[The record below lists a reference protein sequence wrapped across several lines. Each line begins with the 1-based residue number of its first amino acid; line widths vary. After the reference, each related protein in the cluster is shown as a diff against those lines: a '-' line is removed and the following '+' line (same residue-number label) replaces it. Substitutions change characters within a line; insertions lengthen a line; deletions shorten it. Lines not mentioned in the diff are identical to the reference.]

1 MRALIAVAA
10 VVVMAGVTHAQ
21 ETTVITP
28 EMTATETRLLTKV
41 GPQTRTWIKQEAA
54 KQRTATGVPAISAES
69 WKTLSPSASLTNTDI
84 EALMFLVLMES
95 AKSSKEDL
103 KSTMAGVKATNA
115 QKSSM
120 REAQA
125 TKTVVADAQSV
136 RLQAQMDRQAKMLQ
150 TMSSLMRKM
159 AESGSTTVQ
168 NLK

>member
-10 VVVMAGVTHAQ
+10 LVVMAGDTRAQ
-21 ETTVITP
+21 GTPAITP
-28 EMTATETRLLTKV
+28 EMTTMETKLLTKV

-54 KQRTATGVPAISAES
+54 KQRAANGVPVISAES
-69 WKTLSPSASLTNTDI
+69 WKTLSPSASLTNADI

-103 KSTMAGVKATNA
+103 KSTMADVKAANA

-120 REAQA
+120 RDAQA
-125 TKTVVADAQSV
+125 TKTAPDAQPL
-136 RLQAQMDRQAKMLQ
+136 RLQVQMDRQAKMLQ
-150 TMSSLMRKM
+150 TASNLMKKM
-159 AESGSTTVQ
+159 AEAGSTTVQ

>member
-10 VVVMAGVTHAQ
+10 VVVMAGDIQAQ
-21 ETTVITP
+21 GTPAITP
-28 EMTATETRLLTKV
+28 EMTTMETKLLTKV

-54 KQRTATGVPAISAES
+54 KQRAANGVPVISAES
-69 WKTLSPSASLTNTDI
+69 WKTLSPSASLTNADI

-103 KSTMAGVKATNA
+103 KSTMADVKAANA

-120 REAQA
+120 RDAQA
-125 TKTVVADAQSV
+125 TKTAPDAQPL
-136 RLQAQMDRQAKMLQ
+136 RLQVQMDRQAKMLQ
-150 TMSSLMRKM
+150 TASNLMKKM
-159 AESGSTTVQ
+159 AEAGSTTVQ

>member
-10 VVVMAGVTHAQ
+10 VVVMAGDTQAQ
-21 ETTVITP
+21 GTPAITP
-28 EMTATETRLLTKV
+28 EMTTMETKLLTKV

-54 KQRTATGVPAISAES
+54 KQRAATGVPVISAES
-69 WKTLSPSASLTNTDI
+69 WKTLSPSASLTNADI

-103 KSTMAGVKATNA
+103 KSTMADVKAANA

-120 REAQA
+120 RDAQA
-125 TKTVVADAQSV
+125 TRTAPDAQSL
-136 RLQAQMDRQAKMLQ
+136 RLQVQMDRQAKMLQ
-150 TMSSLMRKM
+150 TASNLMKKM
-159 AESGSTTVQ
+159 AEAGSTTVQ

>member
-10 VVVMAGVTHAQ
+10 VVVMAGDTQAQ
-21 ETTVITP
+21 GTPAITP
-28 EMTATETRLLTKV
+28 EMTTMETKLLTKV

-54 KQRTATGVPAISAES
+54 KQRAANGVPVISAES
-69 WKTLSPSASLTNTDI
+69 WKTLSPSASLTNADI

-103 KSTMAGVKATNA
+103 KSTMADVKAANA

-120 REAQA
+120 RDAQA
-125 TKTVVADAQSV
+125 TKTAPDAQPL
-136 RLQAQMDRQAKMLQ
+136 RLQVQMDRQAKMLQ
-150 TMSSLMRKM
+150 TASNLMKKM
-159 AESGSTTVQ
+159 AEAGSTTVQ

>member
-10 VVVMAGVTHAQ
+10 VVVMAGDIQAQ
-21 ETTVITP
+21 GTPAITP
-28 EMTATETRLLTKV
+28 EMTTTETKLLTKV

-54 KQRTATGVPAISAES
+54 KQRAATGVPVISAES
-69 WKTLSPSASLTNTDI
+69 WKTLSPSASLTNADI

-103 KSTMAGVKATNA
+103 KSTMADVKAANA

-120 REAQA
+120 RDAQA
-125 TKTVVADAQSV
+125 TKTAPDAQPL
-136 RLQAQMDRQAKMLQ
+136 RLQVQMDRQAKMLQ
-150 TMSSLMRKM
+150 TASNLMKKM
-159 AESGSTTVQ
+159 AEAGSTTVQ

>member
-10 VVVMAGVTHAQ
+10 VVLMAGDAQ
-21 ETTVITP
+21 AQGTPAITP
-28 EMTATETRLLTKV
+28 EMTTMETKLLTKV

-54 KQRTATGVPAISAES
+54 KQRAATGVPVISAES
-69 WKTLSPSASLTNTDI
+69 WKTLSPSASLTNADI

-103 KSTMAGVKATNA
+103 KSTMADVKAANA

-120 REAQA
+120 RDAQA
-125 TKTVVADAQSV
+125 TKTAPDAQPL
-136 RLQAQMDRQAKMLQ
+136 RLQVQMDRQAKMLQ
-150 TMSSLMRKM
+150 TASNLMKKM
-159 AESGSTTVQ
+159 AEAGSTTVQ

>member
-10 VVVMAGVTHAQ
+10 VVVMAGDAQ
-21 ETTVITP
+21 AQGTPAITP
-28 EMTATETRLLTKV
+28 EMTTMETKLLTKV

-54 KQRTATGVPAISAES
+54 KQRAATGVPVISAES
-69 WKTLSPSASLTNTDI
+69 WKTLSPSASLTNADI

-103 KSTMAGVKATNA
+103 KSTMADVKAANA

-120 REAQA
+120 RDAQA
-125 TKTVVADAQSV
+125 TRTAPDAQSL
-136 RLQAQMDRQAKMLQ
+136 RLQVQMDRQAKMLQ
-150 TMSSLMRKM
+150 TASNLMKKM
-159 AESGSTTVQ
+159 AEAGSTTVQ

>member
-10 VVVMAGVTHAQ
+10 VVVMAGDAQ
-21 ETTVITP
+21 AQGTPAITP
-28 EMTATETRLLTKV
+28 EMTTMETKLLTKV

-54 KQRTATGVPAISAES
+54 KQRAANGVPVISAES
-69 WKTLSPSASLTNTDI
+69 WKTLSPSASLTNADI

-103 KSTMAGVKATNA
+103 KSTMADVKAANA

-120 REAQA
+120 RDAQA
-125 TKTVVADAQSV
+125 TKTAPDAQPL
-136 RLQAQMDRQAKMLQ
+136 RLQVQMDRQAKMLQ
-150 TMSSLMRKM
+150 TASNLMKKM
-159 AESGSTTVQ
+159 AEAGSTTVQ

>member
-10 VVVMAGVTHAQ
+10 VVLMAGDAQ
-21 ETTVITP
+21 AQGTPAITP
-28 EMTATETRLLTKV
+28 EMTTMETKLLTKV

-54 KQRTATGVPAISAES
+54 KQRAANGVPVISAES
-69 WKTLSPSASLTNTDI
+69 WKTLSPSASLTNADI

-103 KSTMAGVKATNA
+103 KSTMADVKAANA

-120 REAQA
+120 RDAQA
-125 TKTVVADAQSV
+125 TRTAPDAQSL
-136 RLQAQMDRQAKMLQ
+136 RLQVQMDRQAKMLQ
-150 TMSSLMRKM
+150 TASNLMKKM
-159 AESGSTTVQ
+159 AEAGSTTVQ

>member
-10 VVVMAGVTHAQ
+10 VVVMAGDTQAQ
-21 ETTVITP
+21 GTPAITP
-28 EMTATETRLLTKV
+28 EMTTMETKLLTKV

-54 KQRTATGVPAISAES
+54 KQRAATGVPVISAES
-69 WKTLSPSASLTNTDI
+69 WKTLSPSASLTNADI

-103 KSTMAGVKATNA
+103 KSTMADVKAANA

-120 REAQA
+120 RDAQA
-125 TKTVVADAQSV
+125 TKTAPDAQPL
-136 RLQAQMDRQAKMLQ
+136 RLQVQMDRQAKMLQ
-150 TMSSLMRKM
+150 TASNLMKKM
-159 AESGSTTVQ
+159 AEAGSTTVQ

>member
-10 VVVMAGVTHAQ
+10 VVVMAGDTQAQ
-21 ETTVITP
+21 GTPAITP
-28 EMTATETRLLTKV
+28 EMTTMETKLLTKV

-54 KQRTATGVPAISAES
+54 KQRAANGVPVISAES
-69 WKTLSPSASLTNTDI
+69 WKTLSPSASLTNADI

-103 KSTMAGVKATNA
+103 KSTMADVKAANA

-120 REAQA
+120 RDAQA
-125 TKTVVADAQSV
+125 TRTAPDAQSL
-136 RLQAQMDRQAKMLQ
+136 RLQVQMDRQAKMLQ
-150 TMSSLMRKM
+150 TASNLMKKM
-159 AESGSTTVQ
+159 AEAGSTTVQ

>member
-10 VVVMAGVTHAQ
+10 VVVMAGDAQ
-21 ETTVITP
+21 AQGTPAITP
-28 EMTATETRLLTKV
+28 EMTTTETKLLTKV

-54 KQRTATGVPAISAES
+54 KQRAANGVPVISAES
-69 WKTLSPSASLTNTDI
+69 WKTLSPSASLTNADI

-103 KSTMAGVKATNA
+103 KSTMADVKAANA

-120 REAQA
+120 RDAQA
-125 TKTVVADAQSV
+125 TRTAPDAQSL
-136 RLQAQMDRQAKMLQ
+136 RLQVQMDRQAKMLQ
-150 TMSSLMRKM
+150 TASNLMKKM
-159 AESGSTTVQ
+159 AEAGSTTVQ

>member
-1 MRALIAVAA
+1 MRALIAVVA
-10 VVVMAGVTHAQ
+10 VVVMAGDTHAQ
-21 ETTVITP
+21 GTPAITP
-28 EMTATETRLLTKV
+28 EMTTMETKLLTKV

-54 KQRTATGVPAISAES
+54 KQRAATGVPVISAES
-69 WKTLSPSASLTNTDI
+69 WKTLSPSASLTNADI

-103 KSTMAGVKATNA
+103 KSTMADVKGANA

-120 REAQA
+120 RDAQA
-125 TKTVVADAQSV
+125 TKNAATDAQSL

-150 TMSSLMRKM
+150 TASNLMKKM
-159 AESGSTTVQ
+159 AEAGSTTVQ